1 MECDTDKIEKT
12 VIHLKCH
19 TTVQYRKGY
28 SFIASS
34 RKEEKRGDINRSI
47 PDCLFGS
54 EGGCLGEET
63 FSAKK
68 IRVIAVLTSPF
79 QRISEAEVPPGGAK
93 GRHSSLCQRSAG
105 MLPLQPPPGC
115 LSQAPLQ
122 TPRGKRH
129 GISFHLSQRSSCLIC
144 KVFRS

>member
-1 MECDTDKIEKT
+1 MECGTDKIEKT
-12 VIHLKCH
+12 EIHLKCQA
-19 TTVQYRKGY
+19 TVRYRKSY

-34 RKEEKRGDINRSI
+34 RKGDKRGDINRSV

-68 IRVIAVLTSPF
+68 IRLIAVLTSAF
-79 QRISEAEVPPGGAK
+79 QRISEAEVPPGGVE

-115 LSQAPLQ
+115 LSQVPLQ
-122 TPRGKRH
+122 TSRGKRH
-129 GISFHLSQRSSCLIC
+129 SISFRLSQRSSCLIC